1 MFAFR
6 DFGGPSSGAEN
17 SALLSGV
24 HFMASIQVVNLG
36 QPFRRSSS
44 LLLALKKKKAEHAKG
59 KRESG
64 GSL

>member
-6 DFGGPSSGAEN
+6 DFGGPSSAAEN

-44 LLLALKKKKAEHAKG
+44 LLLALKKEAEHAKG

>member
-44 LLLALKKKKAEHAKG
+44 LLLALKKEAEPAKG